1 MPRLLVIEA
10 NEVPPKVFQHFAA
23 LHPNSAIAGLI
34 RQRPLVETEV
44 RDVNELFLYPAQSWA
59 GFNTGLP
66 YQVHQVHW
74 YNDVKDYRD
83 FFWHAIAAAGHSTV
97 LVNTLHTS
105 PLEKF
110 AGQGNYK
117 LIIPDCFAP
126 DSNTVPARFSRFQE
140 FNVAAAV
147 MNGRKSFR
155 GDTLAVAVRSFL
167 ADPRPSSWGIGLR
180 SLSQLLKIGA
190 SAAGR
195 RPERL
200 RFAQFPVLASIF
212 LRGMQRHRPDL
223 GVLFTN
229 HVAAMM
235 HRYWYATFPEDYGK
249 QAYPPQWVERYRD
262 EILAGMR
269 LLDDWVGRLTKF
281 AHEEGY
287 TMLVSTSMGQ
297 TANQEIT
304 RDGVVDQ
311 DRDYRIR
318 DPDKFMARLLGE
330 MRRPVFES
338 CMVPQYTF
346 AFATDDA
353 ARLAL
358 RSLRRRTV
366 VGLSLRFDLSGNKL
380 TVTLKVQPASHD
392 TFLIDNQ
399 AVTASD
405 LGIIAFDVDDHY
417 SGRHHP
423 VGSVLV
429 ANDPGGHF
437 ASWRGRFDYLDYA
450 PTLRRFFN
458 V

>member
-1 MPRLLVIEA
+1 
-10 NEVPPKVFQHFAA
+10 
-23 LHPNSAIAGLI
+23 
-34 RQRPLVETEV
+34 
-44 RDVNELFLYPAQSWA
+44 
-59 GFNTGLP
+59 
-66 YQVHQVHW
+66 
-74 YNDVKDYRD
+74 
-83 FFWHAIAAAGHSTV
+83 
-97 LVNTLHTS
+97 
-105 PLEKF
+105 
-110 AGQGNYK
+110 
-117 LIIPDCFAP
+117 
-126 DSNTVPARFSRFQE
+126 
-140 FNVAAAV
+140 
-147 MNGRKSFR
+147 
-155 GDTLAVAVRSFL
+155 
-167 ADPRPSSWGIGLR
+167 
-180 SLSQLLKIGA
+180 
-190 SAAGR
+190 
-195 RPERL
+195 
-200 RFAQFPVLASIF
+200 
-212 LRGMQRHRPDL
+212 MQRHHPDL

-235 HRYWYATFPEDYGK
+235 HRYWYAAFPEDYGK

-304 RDGVVDQ
+304 KDGVVDQ
-311 DRDYRIR
+311 DRDYRLR

-330 MRRPVFES
+330 VRRPVFES

-346 AFATDDA
+346 AFATEDE
-353 ARLAL
+353 ARQAL
-358 RSLRRRTV
+358 RSLRRRAV

-380 TVTLKVQPASHD
+380 TVTLKVQPAAQD
-392 TFLIDNQ
+392 IFLIDNQ